1 MTDNFHKEY
10 KLIEP
15 GTMGRGFGKKDM
27 VFCIIYCE
35 EGLQYKNYDYFLN
48 SSDLKERDKANLK
61 IPTILTISRADGKR
75 GFVGGN
81 VEPHHKTLIEG
92 LKQELEEEI
101 NLTNIDE
108 SKLELFLTC
117 ANDTRHI
124 TTYIYRVNY
133 NELISIERNSLFAK
147 HRYSEVCGVDLMQL
161 HSLSI
166 ENLKETIFS
175 GTGKEELLAFIE
187 KEGIKLKNKELHK

>member
-10 KLIEP
+10 SLIEP
-15 GTMGRGFGKKDM
+15 CIMGREFGKKDM
-27 VFCIIYCE
+27 VFCIIYCA

-48 SSDLKERDKANLK
+48 SSDPEERAKVDLK
-61 IPTILTISRADGKR
+61 IPTVLMISRADGKR

-92 LKQELEEEI
+92 LKQELKEEI

-108 SKLELFLTC
+108 SRLELFLTC
-117 ANDTRHI
+117 ANDNRHI
-124 TTYIYRVNY
+124 TTYIYRVSY
-133 NELISIERNSLFAK
+133 EELLNIERNSLFAI

-166 ENLKETIFS
+166 QNLKQTIFS

-187 KEGIKLKNKELHK
+187 QEGIK